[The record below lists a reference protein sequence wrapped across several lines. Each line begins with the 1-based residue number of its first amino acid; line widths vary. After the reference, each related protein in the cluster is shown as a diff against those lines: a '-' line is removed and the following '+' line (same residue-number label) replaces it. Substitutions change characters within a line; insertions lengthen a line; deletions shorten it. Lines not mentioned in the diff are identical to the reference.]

1 MSNPTA
7 RRFGLAAVLGA
18 TVLWSTTGL
27 FVRMAALDP
36 WSIVL
41 WRSVFAALALAI
53 YWPLAVRDRG
63 AALRATVSG
72 AGLATV
78 LLGVLG
84 SATYIVALTL
94 TSVATVMTVYA
105 ALPFVSG
112 ALAFLATGERLTR
125 RFAAA
130 GLLAAIGI
138 AVMCGVSVGP
148 TDLLGILLSLLMT
161 LSYAGMLVLAKK
173 HPTLDTTLL
182 SLGSALGCVVVA
194 LPLVPHAWPAA
205 SSLLACALLGTLT
218 SGLASVLTLIGGRH
232 IGSGEAGFLLLLDVA
247 LAPLWVWV
255 LMGET
260 VTLPML
266 AGGGLVV
273 AAVLWY
279 LAGDSLR
286 RRAAPAPRPCG
297 PG

>member
-1 MSNPTA
+1 MSKAGT
-7 RRFGLAAVLGA
+7 RSLGLAAILGA

-27 FVRMAALDP
+27 FVRLAGLDG

-53 YWPLAVRDRG
+53 YWPLAVRERG
-63 AALRATVSG
+63 AALRATFSG
-72 AGLATV
+72 AGVATV

-125 RFAAA
+125 RFGAA
-130 GLLAAIGI
+130 GLLAVIGI
-138 AVMCGVSVGP
+138 AVMCGAAVGP
-148 TDLLGILLSLLMT
+148 NDLFGILLSLLMT
-161 LSYAGMLVLAKK
+161 VSYAGMLVLAKK
-173 HPTLDTTLL
+173 HPSLDTTLL
-182 SLGSALGCVVVA
+182 SLGSALGCIVVA
-194 LPLVPHAWPAA
+194 LPLVPHEWPATG
-205 SSLLACALLGTLT
+205 SLVACALLGTLT

-247 LAPLWVWV
+247 LAPLWVWA
-255 LMGET
+255 LLGET
-260 VTLPML
+260 VTLPVL

-279 LAGDSLR
+279 LAGDSF
-286 RRAAPAPRPCG
+286 RRAPAEPRPCG